1 MPPTTDEE
9 VPPVP
14 LLFII
19 ELPFGNISECLRG
32 ALFPPVSIR
41 FADVS
46 ELLSLTGNALEF
58 LLAKKQPQIFS
69 YQTIMVPYL
78 FVTPFLTRFVGV
90 LSVLLPEAAYCLP
103 PSPAF

>member
-1 MPPTTDEE
+1 MSSQDKTLFALSLAPGIQSVRGELAKALE
-9 VPPVP
+9 VPVP

-58 LLAKKQPQIFS
+58 LLAKNNHKYLVSKQF
-69 YQTIMVPYL
+69 
-78 FVTPFLTRFVGV
+78 
-90 LSVLLPEAAYCLP
+90 
-103 PSPAF
+103 

>member
-58 LLAKKQPQIFS
+58 L
-69 YQTIMVPYL
+69 